1 VYIAGPSGTPASPTI
16 IRAYPADAVTITG
29 ASVSSGQVTIVNTSH
44 ITFDGFIITNF
55 NQGLFVDNSHHRS
68 TYYAHH
74 VRRWQKLK
82 MTPTR

>member
-55 NQGLFVDNSHHRS
+55 NQGLFVDILCASCQALAKAQND
-68 TYYAHH
+68 TD
-74 VRRWQKLK
+74 
-82 MTPTR
+82 